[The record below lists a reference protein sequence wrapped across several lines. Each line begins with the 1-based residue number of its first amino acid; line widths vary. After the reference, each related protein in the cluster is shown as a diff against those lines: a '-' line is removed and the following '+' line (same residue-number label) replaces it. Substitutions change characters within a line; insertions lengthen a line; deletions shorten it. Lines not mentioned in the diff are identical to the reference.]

1 MHIIIDERERDLYDK
16 IDTIVN
22 YSGNNTSIQI
32 SREVL
37 PLGDILIQTDN
48 HRKVV
53 LIERKSFSD
62 LLASIKDG
70 RYEEQSYRL
79 IHTGEYSPHN
89 IIYMIEGMFSQLRT
103 PLEKKIIL
111 SSITSL
117 NHFKGFS
124 VLRTC
129 SINETAENIVWMA
142 EKMEKEFQ
150 KGKRAAYTI
159 APTVQLGSDDTT
171 VVPPEIA
178 NSPVVD
184 STNTSNTNNDLG
196 EPVPENIQVSSADYC
211 TVVKKVKKD
220 NVTPDNIGHI
230 ILCQIP
236 GISSVTA
243 IAIMKQYGT
252 FPKLIDEIRSNPSS
266 LENIVCENGG
276 KQRKI
281 SKTCVKNVIEY
292 LGKS

>member
-1 MHIIIDERERDLYDK
+1 MHIIIDERERDLYEK
-16 IDTIVN
+16 IDDIVH
-22 YSGNNTSIQI
+22 YSGNNTTIQI

-37 PLGDILIQTDN
+37 PLGDILIRTDGQRN
-48 HRKVV
+48 VV

-79 IHTGEYSPHN
+79 IHTNEYSPHN
-89 IIYMIEGMFSQLRT
+89 IIYMIEGMFSQLRS
-103 PLEKKIIL
+103 PLEKKIIF
-111 SSITSL
+111 SAMTSL

-129 SINETAENIVWMA
+129 SLNETAETIVWMA

-150 KGKRAAYTI
+150 RGKRAAYI
-159 APTVQLGSDDTT
+159 LGNSLESNPLIEGSPITT
-171 VVPPEIA
+171 
-178 NSPVVD
+178 
-184 STNTSNTNNDLG
+184 DLLYEGGG
-196 EPVPENIQVSSADYC
+196 EPLQPSTANYC

-220 NVTPDNIGHI
+220 NVTPENIGEI

-243 IAIMKQYGT
+243 MAIMKQYGT
-252 FPKLIDEIRSNPSS
+252 FPHFMDELRNNPQS

-276 KQRKI
+276 KTRKI
-281 SKTCVKNVIEY
+281 SKTCVKNILQY
-292 LGKS
+292 LVQK